1 MFLNCIQIL
10 TEIEFHIL
18 SLTKFILCYQYGYI
32 LEFNYTTYLSFSHTN
47 ITHFCHKKMVFLLL
61 VRKVSIRKKEGKQSQ
76 QKKRTEKFSLKGFY
90 SLHCTFVLNSM
101 SIGLQSWIQYI
112 YKQMLLVLDAQK
124 KRKRKIKRTPPC

>member
-1 MFLNCIQIL
+1 MFLNYIQIL

-61 VRKVSIRKKEGKQSQ
+61 VRKVSIRKKERRKEGKQS
-76 QKKRTEKFSLKGFY
+76 
-90 SLHCTFVLNSM
+90 
-101 SIGLQSWIQYI
+101 
-112 YKQMLLVLDAQK
+112 
-124 KRKRKIKRTPPC
+124 